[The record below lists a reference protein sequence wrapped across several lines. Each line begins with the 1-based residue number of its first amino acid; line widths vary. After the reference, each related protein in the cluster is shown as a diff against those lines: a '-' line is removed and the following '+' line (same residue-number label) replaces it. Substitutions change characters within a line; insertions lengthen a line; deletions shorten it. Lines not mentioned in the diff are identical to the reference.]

1 MNGGS
6 VARAGANR
14 TLLAAILASVVML
27 FTAFAAAYLERVAAR
42 GWSRIDLPQILWLTT
57 GLLLASS
64 VTLELARRRGLR
76 VALYATLVLGG
87 LFLAGQYAAWLQ
99 LRADGVFLPT
109 SPHGS
114 FFYLLTAVHGL
125 HVLAGLAALVV
136 ARARPAAL
144 GLCAAF
150 WHLMGAMWVYVLIV
164 LAVF

>member
-76 VALYATLVLGG
+76 VALYATLVTQNMCPWSLN
-87 LFLAGQYAAWLQ
+87 
-99 LRADGVFLPT
+99 P
-109 SPHGS
+109 P
-114 FFYLLTAVHGL
+114 
-125 HVLAGLAALVV
+125 
-136 ARARPAAL
+136 
-144 GLCAAF
+144 
-150 WHLMGAMWVYVLIV
+150 
-164 LAVF
+164 

>member
-1 MNGGS
+1 VNGS

-42 GWSRIDLPQILWLTT
+42 GWSRIELPSLIWINTV
-57 GLLLASS
+57 LLLASS

-76 VALYATLVLGG
+76 VALLATLVLGA
-87 LFLAGQYAAWLQ
+87 LFLVGQYAAWLQ

-136 ARARPAAL
+136 ARARPALL
-144 GLCAAF
+144 GPCAAF
-150 WHLMGAMWVYVLIV
+150 WHLMGAVWVYVLFV
-164 LAVF
+164 LTVL

>member
-1 MNGGS
+1 MNDS

-14 TLLAAILASVVML
+14 TLLAAILASVLML

-42 GWSRIDLPQILWLTT
+42 GWSRIALPGILWLTT

-64 VTLELARRRGLR
+64 VTLELARRRRLR
-76 VALYATLVLGG
+76 GALYATVVLGV
-87 LFLAGQYAAWLQ
+87 LFLAGQFVAWLQ

-109 SPHGS
+109 NPHGS

-125 HVLAGLAALVV
+125 HVLAGLAALLV

-150 WHLMGAMWVYVLIV
+150 WHLMAVVWIYVLFV
-164 LAVF
+164 LTVF